1 MARAYS
7 KVLEGRAMTEG
18 ANPFEPLVDLIA
30 DRVAARLVAM
40 QEREKKRLYS
50 TEEAARY
57 LSLSHAQVY
66 RLIVRGTL
74 KCLREGRRR
83 LIDRD
88 ELDCWIAFRSNRG

>member
-1 MARAYS
+1 
-7 KVLEGRAMTEG
+7 MTN
-18 ANPFEPLVDLIA
+18 ATNPFEPLVDLIA

-40 QEREKKRLYS
+40 QERAKKRLYS

-57 LSLSHAQVY
+57 LSLSNAQVY
-66 RLIVRGTL
+66 RLAVSGKL

-88 ELDCWIAFRSNRG
+88 ELDRWIAFRSNRG